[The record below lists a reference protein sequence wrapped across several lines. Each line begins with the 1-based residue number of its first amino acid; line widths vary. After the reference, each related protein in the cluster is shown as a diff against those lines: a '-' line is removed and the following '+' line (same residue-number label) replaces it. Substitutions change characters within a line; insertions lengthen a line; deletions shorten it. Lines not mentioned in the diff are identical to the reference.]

1 MNAMTDP
8 WTDRLSERI
17 DGTLSDEEKHLLDA
31 HLVTCGQCMVTL
43 GELEKVVARA
53 RTLPERGPAA
63 DLWPGIA
70 ARVAALA
77 QDEAPREASARPAR
91 ARGRAFPAAR
101 GITLSWPQLAAAGL
115 LLVALSGGGAW
126 LALRGSGAARLAGG
140 GATVQPAGSVGSLAS
155 ARPEADPEYAAEVAA
170 LEKALAERR
179 GQLDPGTVKTIE
191 ANLKI
196 IDLATAQARQALAA
210 DPSNPY
216 LKEYLSKS
224 MRRKVE
230 LLKQA
235 TVFASAQ

>member
-1 MNAMTDP
+1 VSLSTDP
-8 WTDRLSERI
+8 WEGRLSEHL
-17 DGTLSDEEKHLLDA
+17 DGTLSAEERSLLDA
-31 HLVTCGQCMVTL
+31 HLVTCGECRATRA
-43 GELEKVVARA
+43 ELEQIVAWARA
-53 RTLPERGPAA
+53 LPERAPGT
-63 DLWPGIA
+63 DLWPGIE

-77 QDEAPREASARPAR
+77 QQPSSEFRARRPAVV
-91 ARGRAFPAAR
+91 PR

-126 LALRGSGAARLAGG
+126 LASRGARTAGT
-140 GATVQPAGSVGSLAS
+140 ATQPAGAS
-155 ARPEADPEYAAEVAA
+155 YAQAHQDADPEYAAQVAD

-179 GQLDPGTVKTIE
+179 EQLDPSTVRTIE

-196 IDLATAQARQALAA
+196 IDLATTQARQALAA
-210 DPSNPY
+210 DPANPY

-235 TVFASAQ
+235 TEFASTR